1 MLNENPSSV
10 TVAADLRKL
19 LTNCLQDGCE
29 VVGHSSEYTGNSLK
43 LASLDVNAFL
53 VDFSLGHR
61 DRSRKDGARNAGNG
75 ESRDKELA
83 EEHF

>member
-1 MLNENPSSV
+1 MLNKKPSSV
-10 TVAADLRKL
+10 PIAADFLELR
-19 LTNCLQDGCE
+19 TNCLQDGCE
-29 VVGHSSEYTGNSLK
+29 VVGDAGEYGGNSSE
-43 LASLDVNAFL
+43 LASLDVNTLL